1 MKHIISST
9 VIWKSSDVSYP
20 RRRKQVWV
28 IHPDN
33 RFKIYWNILV
43 IISMSISITLSPYQ
57 MAFEDQTTGAFLV
70 LEILFDSVFFVDI
83 LLTCVTGY
91 YNKDLNLVTIHSKIL
106 KKYLKSWFFIDI
118 LACFPIHL
126 IIDIGVQYNSLMKI
140 SRFKLVWR
148 LIRLFKLFRLIKILK
163 SKGDSNNLYLALK
176 FSIQLER
183 LISFLFFIGFII
195 HIIACFWIFV
205 AKVIN
210 QEETWIKSGGFQ
222 ELNNGELYSIG
233 LYWSVTTLTTVGYGD
248 IYPKNQP
255 ERIFAFVIMIVGI
268 ISYSYTVSSI
278 SNLFSTFNTR
288 QALLDQKLDLLNTLS
303 RKLKLSHRFHM
314 RLSIAVQYEHRNH
327 DKEVDM
333 IIEDLPANLSQKLI
347 QMIYSEKIE
356 NNSFFEG
363 KPKGFTDWVTPFL
376 QPVRHNK
383 NELVVREGEF
393 ASEMFLIY
401 KGEVNYVFVKNG
413 SFYPYGNLAE
423 NYYFGEVDILFSE
436 KKNYLASVFTET
448 GCELLSLSREKFEEM
463 IEKFEDEAIEICM
476 KAKERLERMNKRQ
489 EEIINAVEK
498 TIDFRENDLSSDKKR
513 ELFEHRTVRRSV
525 ENNALFR
532 SNSAFNKIKKLKN
545 HDNHLPKIKSS
556 CEKISL
562 FSENIKGMSRDLVE
576 LMYAKGLK
584 YD

>member
-1 MKHIISST
+1 
-9 VIWKSSDVSYP
+9 
-20 RRRKQVWV
+20 
-28 IHPDN
+28 
-33 RFKIYWNILV
+33 
-43 IISMSISITLSPYQ
+43 
-57 MAFEDQTTGAFLV
+57 
-70 LEILFDSVFFVDI
+70 
-83 LLTCVTGY
+83 
-91 YNKDLNLVTIHSKIL
+91 
-106 KKYLKSWFFIDI
+106 
-118 LACFPIHL
+118 
-126 IIDIGVQYNSLMKI
+126 
-140 SRFKLVWR
+140 
-148 LIRLFKLFRLIKILK
+148 
-163 SKGDSNNLYLALK
+163 
-176 FSIQLER
+176 
-183 LISFLFFIGFII
+183 
-195 HIIACFWIFV
+195 
-205 AKVIN
+205 
-210 QEETWIKSGGFQ
+210 
-222 ELNNGELYSIG
+222 
-233 LYWSVTTLTTVGYGD
+233 
-248 IYPKNQP
+248 
-255 ERIFAFVIMIVGI
+255 
-268 ISYSYTVSSI
+268 
-278 SNLFSTFNTR
+278 
-288 QALLDQKLDLLNTLS
+288 
-303 RKLKLSHRFHM
+303 
-314 RLSIAVQYEHRNH
+314 
-327 DKEVDM
+327 M